1 MICAGGA
8 QASFLVKWPSRYAQ
22 CPGRSGGCSPPE
34 TDDMN
39 TSLLITCVSLS
50 GNMGQSFLLVSKEQ
64 GTTEAD
70 SLGSLLVHSV
80 SSWRNLGIPG
90 IEIVTVRGNGRGS
103 EIPSLTYTQLL
114 LVAVS
119 CQKSV
124 LHNFDHLGCQG
135 TYKVCK
141 CVLFSFKK
149 KNKKDCIFS
158 VRPAIG

>member
-1 MICAGGA
+1 MAGMICAGGA

-34 TDDMN
+34 SDDMN

-80 SSWRNLGIPG
+80 SSWRNFGIPG

-119 CQKSV
+119 CQKSESCTTLIILAAKERTKFANV
-124 LHNFDHLGCQG
+124 CCFHL
-135 TYKVCK
+135 
-141 CVLFSFKK
+141 KK
-149 KNKKDCIFS
+149 KIKRIAS
-158 VRPAIG
+158 SQ